1 MMIELQLY
9 RIAKYLE
16 IGKIESAIRQMND
29 LMLNLGEFHKLMKI
43 LKIPMNTQQQ
53 LVDSFLHSRYNGIS
67 ELVSI
72 YR

>member
-1 MMIELQLY
+1 MVIELQLY

-16 IGKIESAIRQMND
+16 IGKIEAAIRQMND

-53 LVDSFLHSRYNGIS
+53 LVDSFLHSRYNGIND
-67 ELVSI
+67 LVSI